1 MPRYTIPR
9 TAHCEGGAL
18 AMAGILAVVAF
29 AVALIFQLASVD
41 KGVLLNPGA
50 FTIIGLLCLAV
61 HLAWPYTPWHRPPP

>member
-1 MPRYTIPR
+1 VRCLRLLLPMRSEET
-9 TAHCEGGAL
+9 
-18 AMAGILAVVAF
+18 MFGIAAVVAF
-29 AVALIFQLASVD
+29 AVALILQLASVD